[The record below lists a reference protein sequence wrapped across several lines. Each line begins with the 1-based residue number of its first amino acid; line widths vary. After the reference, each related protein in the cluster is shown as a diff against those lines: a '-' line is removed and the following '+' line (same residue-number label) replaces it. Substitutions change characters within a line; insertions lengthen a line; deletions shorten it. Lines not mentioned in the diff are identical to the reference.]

1 MKTRIIPLLICILA
15 ISAQVAQAGPANRR
29 AVATGN
35 PPNVPINLNGFG
47 APLPGV
53 TSNASDLADFA
64 SGQMNFKEVETLP
77 QVGPLMNG
85 VSCAGC
91 HSHPAIGGGGLFIHE
106 IRVPDNNTPG
116 PGQILP
122 VENLLRNGP
131 QTQGKQNDFRQGME
145 AEPLVAR

>member
-1 MKTRIIPLLICILA
+1 MVERLKPAVNARRRRLKRIRRRAKRIDMKTRIIPLLICILA
-15 ISAQVAQAGPANRR
+15 ISAQVAHAGPANRR

-53 TSNASDLADFA
+53 TSIASDLADFA

-85 VSCAGC
+85 VSCACC
-91 HSHPAIGGGGLFIHE
+91 HS
-106 IRVPDNNTPG
+106 
-116 PGQILP
+116 Q
-122 VENLLRNGP
+122 
-131 QTQGKQNDFRQGME
+131 
-145 AEPLVAR
+145 